1 MEVVRN
7 NLLITILAGGEGKR
21 MNSTLPKVLVE
32 FDNKPMLIGILEE
45 CIKLN
50 PKKIV
55 VVTGKHHI
63 QIVNKVNAYFIDI
76 IDNIN
81 IIFIKQPQQKGTGNA
96 VCCCLNTY
104 SDDDNVLIING
115 DTPNLKF
122 NILQKFIYQLYLK
135 DCTNGLM
142 TCEYDDPTGYGRII
156 TDDNNMIV
164 KIVEEKDASEEE
176 KKIKLINTGIYFI
189 NGLSLK
195 ELIPLIEDNNVQN
208 EYYLTDLIALCY
220 KYKNQQIYNMIL
232 SKENIKYVLG
242 VNTQKQLEDLEN
254 TLSC

>member
-7 NLLITILAGGEGKR
+7 NLVITILAGGEGKR

-32 FDNKPMLIGILEE
+32 FNKKPMLICILEE
-45 CIKLN
+45 CLKLN
-50 PKKIV
+50 PNKIV
-55 VVTGKHHI
+55 VVTGKHHT

-76 IDNIN
+76 IDKIN
-81 IIFIKQPQQKGTGNA
+81 IIFVKQPQQKGTGNA

-122 NILQKFIYQLYLK
+122 NILQQFINQLYLK
-135 DCTNGLM
+135 DYTNGLM

-220 KYKNQQIYNMIL
+220 QYKNQQIYNMIL

-242 VNTQKQLEDLEN
+242 VNTQKQLEDLEK
-254 TLSC
+254 TISC

>member
-1 MEVVRN
+1 MEFLQK

-21 MNSTLPKVLVE
+21 MKSTLPKVLVD
-32 FDNKPMLIGILEE
+32 FNRKPMLIRILEE

-50 PKKIV
+50 PNKIV
-55 VVTGKHHI
+55 VVTGKHHV
-63 QIVNKVNAYFIDI
+63 QIVNTVTAYFIDV
-76 IDNIN
+76 IDEIN
-81 IIFIKQPQQKGTGNA
+81 IIFIKQKEQKGTGDA
-96 VCCCLNTY
+96 ISCCLNTY
-104 SDDDNVLIING
+104 SDDDNVLILNG
-115 DTPNLKF
+115 DTPNLKYE
-122 NILQKFIYQLYLK
+122 ILQKFIEQLYLK
-135 DCTNGLM
+135 YYINGLM

-156 TDDNNMIV
+156 TDNNNIIE

-176 KKIKLINTGIYFI
+176 KKVKLINTGIYFI

-195 ELIPLIEDNNVQN
+195 ELIPHIEDNNVQK
-208 EYYLTDLIALCY
+208 EYYLTDLISLCY

-242 VNTQKQLEDLEN
+242 VNTREQLEDLEN

>member
-1 MEVVRN
+1 MEVFQK

-32 FDNKPMLIGILEE
+32 FNKKPMLIGILEQ
-45 CIKLN
+45 CLKLN
-50 PKKIV
+50 PNKIV
-55 VVTGKHHI
+55 VVTGKYHA
-63 QIVNKVNAYFIDI
+63 QIVNKVNAYFIDM

-81 IIFIKQPQQKGTGNA
+81 LIFIKQPCQKGTGNA
-96 VCCCLNTY
+96 VVCCLDTY
-104 SDDDNVLIING
+104 SCDDNVLIING

-122 NILQKFIYQLYLK
+122 EILQHFIRQLYLK
-135 DCTNGLM
+135 DCANGLM

-156 TDDNNMIV
+156 TDNDNMV
-164 KIVEEKDASEEE
+164 EKIVEEKDATEEE

-220 KYKNQQIYNMIL
+220 QYKNQQIYNMIL